1 MKKTDKK
8 LIEFL
13 TNNKGYQWYS
23 NDRSTKKIVNRLVN
37 RNFCIKKQI
46 TLDNG
51 YIYRSVKLI

>member
-13 TNNKGYQWYS
+13 TNNRGYQWYS
-23 NDRSTKKIVNRLVN
+23 IDRSTKKGINILVI

>member
-13 TNNKGYQWYS
+13 NNNKGYQWYS